1 MSVYCEKMGLKA
13 VESLRASPGNQDI
26 VGAAARGVDILQ
38 MSENKARA
46 AGREIT
52 YNEHVAEARET
63 VTITC
68 PYLPIIKMIRS

>member
-38 MSENKARA
+38 MSENEGTYSGARD
-46 AGREIT
+46 
-52 YNEHVAEARET
+52 N
-63 VTITC
+63 
-68 PYLPIIKMIRS
+68 LQ